1 MLNRAVV
8 MGRLTD
14 TPELRHTSSNIP
26 VTTFTLAVER
36 NYRSGD
42 ERVTDFL
49 DIVAWRNTAD
59 FVSKYFT
66 KGMQVAVEGSI
77 QVRNYTD
84 RDGNKRRAWEII
96 ADQVYFAD
104 SKRDNGYSNAG
115 AAPRT
120 DNQPAPAFNN
130 AGADDF
136 TEFDGGD
143 DLPF

>member
-1 MLNRAVV
+1 MLNRAIV

-14 TPELRHTSSNIP
+14 NPELRHTSSNIP

-36 NYRSGD
+36 NFRSGD

-49 DIVAWRNTAD
+49 DIVAWRNTAE
-59 FVSKYFT
+59 FASKYFT

-77 QVRNYTD
+77 QVRSYTD
-84 RDGNKRRAWEII
+84 RDGNKRRAWEIV

-104 SKRDNGYSNAG
+104 SKRDGAPTSRDAQPAPSISNAG
-115 AAPRT
+115 AA
-120 DNQPAPAFNN
+120 
-130 AGADDF
+130 DF
-136 TEFDGGD
+136 AEFDGGD

>member
-1 MLNRAVV
+1 MLNRVV
-8 MGRLTD
+8 LMGRLTD
-14 TPELRHTSSNIP
+14 NPELRHTSANIP
-26 VTTFTLAVER
+26 VTTFTLACER

-42 ERVTDFL
+42 ERITDFL
-49 DIVAWRNTAD
+49 DIVAWRNTAE
-59 FVSKYFT
+59 FASKYFT

-77 QVRNYTD
+77 QVRSYTD

-104 SKRDNGYSNAG
+104 SKRDSGYSAG
-115 AAPRT
+115 AVRT
-120 DNQPAPAFNN
+120 TETAAPAAVSN

>member
-1 MLNRAVV
+1 MLNRAIV

-14 TPELRHTSSNIP
+14 NPELRHTSSNIP

-49 DIVAWRNTAD
+49 DIVAWRNTAE
-59 FVSKYFT
+59 FASKYFT

-77 QVRNYTD
+77 QVRSYTD
-84 RDGNKRRAWEII
+84 RDGNKRRAWEIV

-104 SKRDNGYSNAG
+104 SKREGGYTGGTTARPDS
-115 AAPRT
+115 
-120 DNQPAPAFNN
+120 QPAPAINS
-130 AGADDF
+130 ADAADF
-136 TEFDGGD
+136 AEFDAGD

>member
-1 MLNRAVV
+1 

-14 TPELRHTSSNIP
+14 NPELRHTSSNIP
-26 VTTFTLAVER
+26 VTTFTIACER

-42 ERVTDFL
+42 ERITDFL
-49 DIVAWRNTAD
+49 DIVAWRNTAE

-77 QVRNYTD
+77 QVRSYTD

-104 SKRDNGYSNAG
+104 SKRDGGYNAGGRTESAPPAVSNAS
-115 AAPRT
+115 
-120 DNQPAPAFNN
+120 
-130 AGADDF
+130 ADDF

>member
-1 MLNRAVV
+1 MLNRVII

-14 TPELRHTSSNIP
+14 NPELRHTSNNIP
-26 VTTFTLAVER
+26 MTTFTVACER

-49 DIVAWRNTAD
+49 DVVAWRNTAE
-59 FVSKYFT
+59 FASKYFT

-77 QVRNYTD
+77 QVRSYTD
-84 RDGNKRRAWEII
+84 RDGNKRRAWDIV

-104 SKRDNGYSNAG
+104 SKRENGYTGGRTESAPAASVSNA
-115 AAPRT
+115 T
-120 DNQPAPAFNN
+120 
-130 AGADDF
+130 ADDF
-136 TEFDGGD
+136 TEFDGSD

>member
-1 MLNRAVV
+1 MLNRVV
-8 MGRLTD
+8 LMGRLTD
-14 TPELRHTSSNIP
+14 NPELRHTQSNIP
-26 VTTFTLAVER
+26 VTTFTIACER

-42 ERVTDFL
+42 ERITDFL
-49 DIVAWRNTAD
+49 DIVAWRNTAE
-59 FVSKYFT
+59 FASKYFT

-77 QVRNYTD
+77 QVRSYTD

-104 SKRDNGYSNAG
+104 SKRDGGYNAG
-115 AAPRT
+115 ANRT
-120 DNQPAPAFNN
+120 ETAPAAVSN
-130 AGADDF
+130 ASADDF

>member
-1 MLNRAVV
+1 MLNRAII

-14 TPELRHTSSNIP
+14 NPELRHTSSNIP

-36 NYRSGD
+36 NFRSGD

-49 DIVAWRNTAD
+49 DIVAWRNTAE
-59 FVSKYFT
+59 FASKYFT

-77 QVRNYTD
+77 QVRSYTD
-84 RDGNKRRAWEII
+84 RDGNKRRAWEIV

-104 SKRDNGYSNAG
+104 SKRDGVPTARSE
-115 AAPRT
+115 
-120 DNQPAPAFNN
+120 QPAPSISN
-130 AGADDF
+130 ADTSDF
-136 TEFDGGD
+136 AEFDGGD

>member
-1 MLNRAVV
+1 MLNRAIV

-14 TPELRHTSSNIP
+14 NPELRHTSSNIP

-36 NYRSGD
+36 NFRSGD

-49 DIVAWRNTAD
+49 DIVAWRNTAE
-59 FVSKYFT
+59 FASKYFT

-77 QVRNYTD
+77 QVRSYTD
-84 RDGNKRRAWEII
+84 RDGNKRRAWEIV

-104 SKRDNGYSNAG
+104 SKRDG
-115 AAPRT
+115 AAPAGRSEAA
-120 DNQPAPAFNN
+120 APSISN
-130 AGADDF
+130 ADSSDF

>member
-1 MLNRAVV
+1 MLNRAIV

-14 TPELRHTSSNIP
+14 NPELRHTSNNIP

-36 NYRSGD
+36 NFRSGD

-49 DIVAWRNTAD
+49 DIVAWRSTAE
-59 FVSKYFT
+59 FASKYFT

-77 QVRNYTD
+77 QVRSYTD

-104 SKRDNGYSNAG
+104 SKREGGYTGGNTVSRA
-115 AAPRT
+115 
-120 DNQPAPAFNN
+120 DSQPAPSINN
-130 AGADDF
+130 AGASDF
-136 TEFDGGD
+136 ASRRPSGS
-143 DLPF
+143 

>member
-1 MLNRAVV
+1 MLNRAIV

-14 TPELRHTSSNIP
+14 NPELRHTSSNIP

-36 NYRSGD
+36 NFRSGD

-49 DIVAWRNTAD
+49 DIVAWRNTAE
-59 FVSKYFT
+59 FASKYFT

-77 QVRNYTD
+77 QVRSYTD
-84 RDGNKRRAWEII
+84 RDGNKRRAWEIV

-104 SKRDNGYSNAG
+104 SKRDG
-115 AAPRT
+115 AAPAGRSET
-120 DNQPAPAFNN
+120 AAPSISN
-130 AGADDF
+130 ADSSDF

>member
-1 MLNRAVV
+1 MLNRVV
-8 MGRLTD
+8 LMGRLTD
-14 TPELRHTSSNIP
+14 NPELRHTSSNIP
-26 VTTFTLAVER
+26 VTTFTIACER

-42 ERVTDFL
+42 ERITDFL
-49 DIVAWRNTAD
+49 DIVAWRNTAE

-77 QVRNYTD
+77 QVRSYTD
-84 RDGNKRRAWEII
+84 REGNKRRAWEII

-104 SKRDNGYSNAG
+104 SKRENGYGAG
-115 AAPRT
+115 ASRT
-120 DNQPAPAFNN
+120 DTAQSAPAIDN

-136 TEFDGGD
+136 TEFDAGD